1 MRAICCF
8 LNKRFDDGQTFKY
21 HAVMMRCFLA
31 LLQHPERTWLTD
43 CLVMIIRFA
52 RRWTK
57 ASPHA
62 MEHLDQHSSDL
73 LIDSNPYSLDFEE
86 TIASSDSWSSG
97 VNTPSSSGNS
107 LTERGVIPTQ
117 DVPMDE
123 LSYQE
128 YEYPD
133 PSESPSAWRALDGS
147 SETTDLTLASS
158 GDWHRYQEQ
167 QEADRTDLNDF
178 IFHVLV
184 RTPERLFRREVSTDA
199 WHQHQLD
206 CGRKTQALR
215 HAITSSTNLFL
226 RGSIGDTILHTL
238 AGDFGLPNLSAETE
252 GYDIL
257 QRLFDIGPDG
267 FGSSVKSCCLSMI
280 DSQNDGYRMIDG
292 APAEPF
298 MHTPLGVA
306 ILYNNLACAE
316 LLLQHG
322 AGANIPGEWGQ
333 RPLFFAYRN
342 NSEEAVKLL
351 TAYGAC
357 L

>member
-1 MRAICCF
+1 
-8 LNKRFDDGQTFKY
+8 
-21 HAVMMRCFLA
+21 
-31 LLQHPERTWLTD
+31 
-43 CLVMIIRFA
+43 
-52 RRWTK
+52 
-57 ASPHA
+57 
-62 MEHLDQHSSDL
+62 MEHLDQHSLDL

-86 TIASSDSWSSG
+86 TTVSSDSWSSG

-107 LTERGVIPTQ
+107 LAERGVTPTR
-117 DVPMDE
+117 DVPTDE
-123 LSYQE
+123 LSYLE

-147 SETTDLTLASS
+147 M
-158 GDWHRYQEQ
+158 
-167 QEADRTDLNDF
+167 
-178 IFHVLV
+178 

-206 CGRKTQALR
+206 CGRKTQALH
-215 HAITSSTNLFL
+215 HALTSSTNLFL
-226 RGSIGDTILHTL
+226 RDSIGDTILHTL

-267 FGSSVKSCCLSMI
+267 FGPSVKSCCLSMI
-280 DSQNDGYRMIDG
+280 DSQNDGYCMTDG

-322 AGANIPGEWGQ
+322 AGPNIPGEWGQ
-333 RPLFFAYRN
+333 RPLFFAYQN